1 MVLYGFLLCRP
12 LNVCDHEVTA
22 SRHEV
27 MASGSTA
34 TSSWQ
39 DAFNLDL
46 LSDKDIE
53 KYLFSNNKGNLKWFG
68 DFVLLQELFDHLL
81 QHQLIWSK
89 PGGHCRKLEGDGFT
103 IRWYSD
109 NGTLTVSEAKEEK
122 IKRYLQHI
130 SKKDP
135 DSIIDMSVSH
145 SDKHDNDG
153 ENLNVNDG
161 VSQYETSLIH
171 GNESDKTNIDSLS
184 TILEEFKSVERRL
197 DRKIDDI
204 ALDIRRI
211 KEADNFKSPL
221 SRDQVNH
228 ITEENIALKAENAA
242 LKEKVD
248 YTVLIMS
255 DLNTKLKLLEEE
267 KQSLITALNI
277 LQVNEFKNNTQN
289 PGQYVLANIHNE
301 KSQPEQLE
309 ISSDSEY
316 NIPLANRYS
325 TLADEGKLN
334 EDESEQTTQQQGQ
347 ASVITMELNVQQQQ
361 QQQQST
367 CNQSS
372 EQCNSD
378 VRVDNQQGQLRVP
391 ASNEPPNSG
400 NSKGTK
406 QAEMAKTKRRIRP
419 GDSRNSVNQG
429 TSKSNSDKEMG
440 SQGKS
445 TLVIGDSM
453 IKEIEVNKL
462 SRSKKITKICMPG
475 AKSDQIKERL
485 QTTLKSTH
493 YDELIIH
500 AGVNDLSNSQPDQ
513 IIVQLTDMAASVNS
527 STKVSISSIITTRDK
542 DRNSAINLINS
553 ELKITCQSRGWVYI
567 DNSRIGNDHLKFNSI
582 HLNRVGVKLFASNI
596 IRQSLRPG
604 SNKRSMNKPENF
616 PNTVWRLAKALNI
629 MIAQIP

>member
-1 MVLYGFLLCRP
+1 
-12 LNVCDHEVTA
+12 
-22 SRHEV
+22 
-27 MASGSTA
+27 MASSSTA

-53 KYLFSNNKGNLKWFG
+53 KYLFSNNKGNLKWYG

-89 PGGHCRKLEGDGFT
+89 PGSYCRKLEGDGFT

-130 SKKDP
+130 STKEP
-135 DSIIDMSVSH
+135 DSIID
-145 SDKHDNDG
+145 
-153 ENLNVNDG
+153 
-161 VSQYETSLIH
+161 IC
-171 GNESDKTNIDSLS
+171 
-184 TILEEFKSVERRL
+184 
-197 DRKIDDI
+197 
-204 ALDIRRI
+204 RI

-221 SRDQVNH
+221 SRDQVKH

-248 YTVLIMS
+248 YAVLVMS

-277 LQVNEFKNNTQN
+277 LQVNEFKSNTQN
-289 PGQYVLANIHNE
+289 PGQYVLANIQNE

-361 QQQQST
+361 QQST

-378 VRVDNQQGQLRVP
+378 VRVDNQQGQLREP
-391 ASNEPPNSG
+391 ASNEPPNNG

-406 QAEMAKTKRRIRP
+406 QAEMAKTKGRIRP
-419 GDSRNSVNQG
+419 VDSRNSVNQG
-429 TSKSNSDKEMG
+429 TSKSNSDNEMG

-493 YDELIIH
+493 YDEVIIH

-567 DNSRIGNDHLKFNSI
+567 DNSRIGNEHLKFNSI

-604 SNKRSMNKPENF
+604 SNRRSMTKPENF
-616 PNTVWRLAKALNI
+616 PNTVWRLAKALN

>member
-1 MVLYGFLLCRP
+1 
-12 LNVCDHEVTA
+12 
-22 SRHEV
+22 
-27 MASGSTA
+27 MASGRTA

-39 DAFNLDL
+39 DAFNLHL

-89 PGGHCRKLEGDGFT
+89 PGGYCRKLEGDGFT

-130 SKKDP
+130 STKEP

-277 LQVNEFKNNTQN
+277 LQVNEFKSNTQN
-289 PGQYVLANIHNE
+289 PGQYVLANIQNE

-361 QQQQST
+361 QQST

-391 ASNEPPNSG
+391 ASNEPPNNG

-429 TSKSNSDKEMG
+429 TSKSNSDNEMG

-493 YDELIIH
+493 YDEVIIH

-604 SNKRSMNKPENF
+604 SNKRSMNKPVNF
-616 PNTVWRLAKALNI
+616 PNTVWRLAKALN

>member
-1 MVLYGFLLCRP
+1 M
-12 LNVCDHEVTA
+12 
-22 SRHEV
+22 
-27 MASGSTA
+27 
-34 TSSWQ
+34 
-39 DAFNLDL
+39 
-46 LSDKDIE
+46 
-53 KYLFSNNKGNLKWFG
+53 
-68 DFVLLQELFDHLL
+68 
-81 QHQLIWSK
+81 
-89 PGGHCRKLEGDGFT
+89 
-103 IRWYSD
+103 
-109 NGTLTVSEAKEEK
+109 
-122 IKRYLQHI
+122 
-130 SKKDP
+130 
-135 DSIIDMSVSH
+135 
-145 SDKHDNDG
+145 
-153 ENLNVNDG
+153 
-161 VSQYETSLIH
+161 
-171 GNESDKTNIDSLS
+171 
-184 TILEEFKSVERRL
+184 
-197 DRKIDDI
+197 
-204 ALDIRRI
+204 
-211 KEADNFKSPL
+211 

-277 LQVNEFKNNTQN
+277 LQVNEFKSNTQN
-289 PGQYVLANIHNE
+289 PGQYVLVNIQNE

-361 QQQQST
+361 QQST
-367 CNQSS
+367 SNQSS

-391 ASNEPPNSG
+391 ASNEPPNNG

-406 QAEMAKTKRRIRP
+406 QAEMAETKRRIRP

-429 TSKSNSDKEMG
+429 TSKSNSDNEMG

-493 YDELIIH
+493 YDEVIIH

-604 SNKRSMNKPENF
+604 SNKRSMNKPVNF
-616 PNTVWRLAKALNI
+616 PNTVWRLAKALN
-629 MIAQIP
+629 MIAHIP